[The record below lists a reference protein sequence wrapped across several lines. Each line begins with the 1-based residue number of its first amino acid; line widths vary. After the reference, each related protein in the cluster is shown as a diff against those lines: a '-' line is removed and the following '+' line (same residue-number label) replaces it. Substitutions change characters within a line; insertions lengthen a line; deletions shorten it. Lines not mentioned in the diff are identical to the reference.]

1 MTVMYTQLKQK
12 LRSIMIDV
20 LMLFQVLS
28 QNSKLTRFLIY
39 FARAAYFRV
48 LYVSSYELLDGD
60 TFAIITV

>member
-1 MTVMYTQLKQK
+1 MTETKTAIYYDRYVDAISGIIAKISELT
-12 LRSIMIDV
+12 
-20 LMLFQVLS
+20 LF
-28 QNSKLTRFLIY
+28 FIC